1 MDFFAVA
8 RVIRL
13 RSFNQKYLVAMEDTN
28 RVDMEEFGFS
38 DGARWTVEIIAN
50 EQRLRLRSL
59 WNRYLASDY
68 FMVSQQLLYRVGY
81 HYDWQPLADGPHVLL
96 RLNDV
101 RYLSAA
107 QLPMPWYVNVSLG
120 TPSWDTSWAPLY
132 WDVEIV
138 AAEHPPLLP
147 PSQAAAPTP
156 SSTAAGPSSS
166 SGQAGPFDRSN
177 VPIRFLTGAAEASS
191 ASTMA
196 ATLSSPTNAAAAS
209 SATASTVPFPVFHGV
224 APALPTSSFYS
235 RYELMNLFEASLIL
249 ESSCRP
255 RSPPCFPVLNAQLM
269 DREINYFVANDR
281 GFWNPAYVRTLTFT
295 DTSTS
300 ELVRRLKAEMRIEDI
315 YVCAFNHRTGCL
327 IALGEELS
335 NMFEFF
341 NDLVVFIALLPREF
355 LRLLSPASSLLSKEL
370 FLDRLLFTDRLVQ
383 RFQTATAYHLQS
395 VQINRYLVAEG
406 DLLYLRTDRSSIGA
420 RWTIEVITNARNQ
433 QRIRFRSCFG
443 WCLSAS
449 MTWYSLQ
456 RLASGDNAI
465 SPQMIEVIDAG
476 REEWLPFPV
485 CSHFMLCGILDYFL
499 AAGYPPGKN
508 PQLDGVYFLLIDPRA
523 SVLRDI
529 YDLVPFLWS
538 ISACEPTSPATNIP
552 LLVSSRTG

>member
-68 FMVSQQLLYRVGY
+68 FMVSQQLLYRV
-81 HYDWQPLADGPHVLL
+81 PLGGATSHAVVRERVARHPIVGHILGPVVLG
-96 RLNDV
+96 RGN
-101 RYLSAA
+101 RRGGAPATPAA
-107 QLPMPWYVNVSLG
+107 V
-120 TPSWDTSWAPLY
+120 
-132 WDVEIV
+132 
-138 AAEHPPLLP
+138 
-147 PSQAAAPTP
+147 
-156 SSTAAGPSSS
+156 PSSS
-166 SGQAGPFDRSN
+166 TDA
-177 VPIRFLTGAAEASS
+177 L
-191 ASTMA
+191 
-196 ATLSSPTNAAAAS
+196 
-209 SATASTVPFPVFHGV
+209 FHGSRTILLIRASGTV
-224 APALPTSSFYS
+224 RSFQCSHPIPHRRCRGFLRLHHGSHPLLTHQCSCCLLGHGIDGPLPGVPWRCSRSSYLVSLFQIRGVLDDHRFILAGLDGS
-235 RYELMNLFEASLIL
+235 WTAFFPKLMNLFEASLIL